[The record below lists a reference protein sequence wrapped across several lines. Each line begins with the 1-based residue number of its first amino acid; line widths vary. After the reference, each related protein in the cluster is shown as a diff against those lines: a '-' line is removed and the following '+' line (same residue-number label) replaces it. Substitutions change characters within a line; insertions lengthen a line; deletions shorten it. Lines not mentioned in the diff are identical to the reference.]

1 MDIPCY
7 IRLEFFPSVSSD
19 CVRRVESTTEL
30 SNSTSSANGGTG
42 YVDKSGS
49 STADPTSY
57 FQVLIREI
65 DNPSGSLLDGTLC
78 TPFEFTGFGCNTL
91 LTGGVAVGW
100 WYGSCGNNLNGFMYP
115 STNLDYFVKK
125 FDSTLLLGINMRT
138 TNGQAKGGYDVE
150 LFNIANCSNPTVFI
164 PSILLEK
171 EKFATRSQYGPV
183 YTFWMSSLPMVF
195 VTDWK
200 LIKQHFIKDGANF
213 VGRPEFPINM
223 EIRKGPYGIIDSF
236 GNRWVQQRRY
246 AIHILRDFGL
256 GKNLM
261 EEKVL
266 SEVVAMIERLKGMK
280 DDVDMQSIFDASV
293 GSIINNLMFGYRFDE
308 SNMHEFLELKKRMNK
323 HFKMAAEPMAGLVG
337 MYPWLGNFPFFKPYK
352 TVIVD
357 NWTSMLKMFREQA
370 EEKLATI
377 DYDSDEYSD
386 YVEAFLKERKKHEHE
401 EGFGGFEMEQL
412 DSVCFDLWV
421 AGMETT
427 SNTLYW
433 SLLYVLLNPKVLEK
447 VYEELDT
454 KIGSDRII
462 TTTDRPNLNYINA
475 TINETQRLANLLP
488 MNLPHATSADVVI
501 AGYSIPKDTVI
512 IPQISSVMYDPEI
525 FPEPYEFRPERFL
538 ESDGSL
544 KKVEELVPFSIGKR
558 QCLGEGLA
566 RMELF

>member
-1 MDIPCY
+1 MIFLILAALALLY
-7 IRLEFFPSVSSD
+7 LFHLFYWK
-19 CVRRVESTTEL
+19 RR
-30 SNSTSSANGGTG
+30 
-42 YVDKSGS
+42 
-49 STADPTSY
+49 
-57 FQVLIREI
+57 
-65 DNPSGSLLDGTLC
+65 
-78 TPFEFTGFGCNTL
+78 
-91 LTGGVAVGW
+91 
-100 WYGSCGNNLNGFMYP
+100 NLPPGP
-115 STNLDYFVKK
+115 LP
-125 FDSTLLLGINMRT
+125 LPLLGNLYLFT
-138 TNGQAKGGYDVE
+138 EDVKPGYK
-150 LFNIANCSNPTVFI
+150 LW
-164 PSILLEK
+164 EK
-171 EKFATRSQYGPV
+171 LRSQYGPV
-183 YTFWMSSLPMVF
+183 YTFWISSLPMVL
-195 VTDWK
+195 VADWK
-200 LIKQHFIKDGANF
+200 LIKQHFIKDGGNF
-213 VGRPEFPINM
+213 AGRPEIPINM
-223 EIRKGPYGIIDSF
+223 EIKKGPYGIVESHGD
-236 GNRWVQQRRY
+236 RWVQQRRF
-246 AIHILRDFGL
+246 ALHVLREFGL

-266 SEVVAMIERLKGMK
+266 SEVVAMIDRLKGMK

-308 SNMHEFLELKKRMNK
+308 SNMHEFLELKKGMNK
-323 HFKMAAEPMAGLVG
+323 HLKMAAEPIAGLVG
-337 MYPWLGNFPFFKPYK
+337 MYPWLGNFPFFKTYK
-352 TVIVD
+352 TVVVD
-357 NWTSMLKMFREQA
+357 NWTSLLKMFREQA

-377 DYDSDEYSD
+377 DYDSDEYSN

-401 EGFGGFEMEQL
+401 EGYGGYEMEQL

-433 SLLYVLLNPKVLEK
+433 SLLYVLLNPKVLER

-454 KIGSDRII
+454 KIGNDRII

-566 RMELF
+566 RMELFLFFSNLFNKFYIQFHESNPSPSVKKDMGITMKAAGFRVMMKERY

>member
-1 MDIPCY
+1 MI
-7 IRLEFFPSVSSD
+7 L
-19 CVRRVESTTEL
+19 
-30 SNSTSSANGGTG
+30 
-42 YVDKSGS
+42 
-49 STADPTSY
+49 
-57 FQVLIREI
+57 LII
-65 DNPSGSLLDGTLC
+65 GSLIFLYLFDLFYWKRRNLPPGPLPLPLIGNLYLMTD
-78 TPFEFTGFGCNTL
+78 
-91 LTGGVAVGW
+91 AVKPG
-100 WYGSCGNNLNGFMYP
+100 YKMY
-115 STNLDYFVKK
+115 
-125 FDSTLLLGINMRT
+125 
-138 TNGQAKGGYDVE
+138 
-150 LFNIANCSNPTVFI
+150 
-164 PSILLEK
+164 EK
-171 EKFATRSQYGPV
+171 LKEEYGPV
-183 YTFWMSSLPMVF
+183 FTFWLASLPMVT

-200 LIKQHFIKDGANF
+200 LIKQHFIKDGGSF
-213 VGRPEFPINM
+213 VGRPEFPISI
-223 EIRKGPYGIIDSF
+223 EIRKGAFGIIESHGD
-236 GNRWVQQRRY
+236 RWIQQRRF
-246 AIHILRDFGL
+246 ALHILRDFGL

-266 SEVVAMIERLKGMK
+266 NEVTAMIDSIRKSM
-280 DDVDMQSIFDASV
+280 DNVDMQNVFDASV
-293 GSIINNLMFGYRFDE
+293 GSVINNLLFGYRYDE
-308 SNMHEFLELKKRMNK
+308 SNMTEFLELKDRMNK
-323 HFKMAAEPMAGLVG
+323 HFKMAAEPIGGLVG
-337 MYPWLGNFPFFKPYK
+337 MYPWLGYFPILKGFKRVV
-352 TVIVD
+352 TD
-357 NWTSMLKMFREQA
+357 NWGGLMEMFRKQA

-401 EGFGGFEMEQL
+401 EGYGGYEMEQL

-475 TINETQRLANLLP
+475 TINESQRLANLLP
-488 MNLPHATSADVVI
+488 MNLSRTTTADVVI
-501 AGYSIPKDTVI
+501 AGFRIPKDTVI
-512 IPQISSVMYDPEI
+512 TPQISSVMYDPEI

-566 RMELF
+566 RMELFLFFSNLFNKFHIQFHESNPSPTIEKDCGVTMKAKNFRVVMKERY